1 MFLFWLKFNPSPPP
15 PLAYNFE
22 TVYVLGADALLRNI
36 LCTFCLCSFLYIFI
50 VPRYQFQLQGL
61 MLFLGE
67 IDLLL
72 MLFLLTCI
80 VPWYKTMKIL
90 FICPLSKQK
99 KTPNSILS
107 QIQNHQSQCVGQT
120 LDTCIQSPLRLPHM
134 KQSPGHLGRFP
145 PKLAMTHPFNKPL
158 PSQLQVFFELIFF
171 KR

>member
-67 IDLLL
+67 INFLL

-80 VPWYKTMKIL
+80 VPWYKTNENLSSVSIEKKI
-90 FICPLSKQK
+90 
-99 KTPNSILS
+99 PNFILS
-107 QIQNHQSQCVGQT
+107 QIQNHQSQFVGQT
-120 LDTCIQSPLRLPHM
+120 LDTCIHSPPRSPHMEQSPV
-134 KQSPGHLGRFP
+134 HLGRVS
-145 PKLAMTHPFNKPL
+145 PKIGHDTSL
-158 PSQLQVFFELIFF
+158 
-171 KR
+171 